1 MLFKGFMRFEIRA
14 RRIYFY
20 IPKDIGDQLLIDA
33 KRKIATPNATLSLNP
48 NAPFQ

>member
-33 KRKIATPNATLSLNP
+33 KRKTPTPNVTLSLIP
-48 NAPFQ
+48 RAPIQ